1 MRRQMRLLSQLST
14 LPQKHTLRSDGMLT
28 RSQKLYLYAIYK
40 LGQDG
45 GTVRSAD
52 VAKLVGVSKPSTVK
66 AVQRLTEQGY
76 IVKEPYRE
84 IALTEK
90 GVKEANELY
99 TPGVI
104 LYDFFRNTVGVSEEN
119 ADADSVAAVSQLSSE
134 ALEKFVQY
142 LLRTKSV
149 TNQEV

>member
-1 MRRQMRLLSQLST
+1 
-14 LPQKHTLRSDGMLT
+14 MLT

-45 GTVRSAD
+45 GTVRLAD

-119 ADADSVAAVSQLSSE
+119 ADADSVAAVSQLSPE

>member
-1 MRRQMRLLSQLST
+1 MRLLSQFST

>member
-1 MRRQMRLLSQLST
+1 MRRQMRLLSQFST

-90 GVKEANELY
+90 GVREANELY

>member
-1 MRRQMRLLSQLST
+1 MRRQMRLLSQFST
-14 LPQKHTLRSDGMLT
+14 LPQKNTLRSDGMLT

>member
-1 MRRQMRLLSQLST
+1 MRRQMRLLSQFST